1 MRTRSAAAFALA
13 AALATAAH
21 ALDVV
26 EVWQAARTHDPEHAA
41 ALAAHDAGGARRTQA
56 GALWRPTVTLEG
68 AAAYAT
74 GETSTRGAHFAAPG
88 FGETSGVA
96 FDTSVTGGG
105 WGRYGLALRQ
115 PLFSRERDAQG
126 RQLEIAAD
134 AADREW
140 AQAEQML
147 ILRSADVYID
157 VALAAERLRLLVRQ
171 QAAVERALT
180 EAQDRFR
187 IGDRPVTDVH
197 EATARAAGL
206 KAQRLMAETDL
217 QMRRKVLADLTGLT
231 IGEEAAGLPGAAPAD
246 DLETLP
252 AWLARVERGNL
263 ELQAA
268 ETRIRMTEAQARV
281 TADALAPTVDLVAR
295 LSQERLSGDGRY
307 GSASTS
313 ATNHAIGVQ
322 LTVPLY
328 TGGMRS
334 AQQTEAQ
341 ALIGKASA
349 ERDKARQQIGQQTQA
364 AWLDLAVGGNQ
375 LAALAAGLEA
385 SRARLDATRTG
396 LRAGDRTTL
405 DLLNAENDAGNAEL
419 ALREARARLLL
430 RRLRLAALA
439 GELDEMALRQ
449 TAARFQLSSR

>member
-1 MRTRSAAAFALA
+1 
-13 AALATAAH
+13 
-21 ALDVV
+21 
-26 EVWQAARTHDPEHAA
+26 
-41 ALAAHDAGGARRTQA
+41 
-56 GALWRPTVTLEG
+56 
-68 AAAYAT
+68 
-74 GETSTRGAHFAAPG
+74 
-88 FGETSGVA
+88 
-96 FDTSVTGGG
+96 
-105 WGRYGLALRQ
+105 
-115 PLFSRERDAQG
+115 
-126 RQLEIAAD
+126 
-134 AADREW
+134 
-140 AQAEQML
+140 
-147 ILRSADVYID
+147 
-157 VALAAERLRLLVRQ
+157 
-171 QAAVERALT
+171 
-180 EAQDRFR
+180 
-187 IGDRPVTDVH
+187 
-197 EATARAAGL
+197 
-206 KAQRLMAETDL
+206 
-217 QMRRKVLADLTGLT
+217 
-231 IGEEAAGLPGAAPAD
+231 
-246 DLETLP
+246 
-252 AWLARVERGNL
+252 
-263 ELQAA
+263 
-268 ETRIRMTEAQARV
+268 MTEAQARV

-322 LTVPLY
+322 LSVPLY

-349 ERDKARQQIGQQTQA
+349 ERDKARQQIGQQAQA

-375 LAALAAGLEA
+375 IAALAAALEA